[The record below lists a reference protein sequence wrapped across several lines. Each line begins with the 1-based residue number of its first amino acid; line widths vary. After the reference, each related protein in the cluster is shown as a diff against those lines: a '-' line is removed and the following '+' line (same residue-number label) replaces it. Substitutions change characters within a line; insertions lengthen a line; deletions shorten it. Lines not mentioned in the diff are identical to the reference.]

1 MHGGTKM
8 SNSTPARSV
17 GAVDARWLFPQEQAP
32 SSPPQK
38 ACLDEC
44 EALWAS
50 ASYFEAKI
58 NEVAA
63 KLNAMIARVDA
74 TLGHSATL
82 EALRARPGIAPSVH
96 IPSSTATWI
105 SSPTAA
111 GSMLRI
117 KEVCAQQ
124 DAHFE
129 ASLADFRSF
138 ADDLNLRQLSMHA
151 SFASLDVDD
160 DDHDKYKAI
169 PIVRLTDDT
178 DVEFED
184 IAVVLAPLCHSPI
197 RVRSCP
203 SWGGGMSAVVS
214 QHAVGF

>member
-1 MHGGTKM
+1 
-8 SNSTPARSV
+8 
-17 GAVDARWLFPQEQAP
+17 
-32 SSPPQK
+32 
-38 ACLDEC
+38 
-44 EALWAS
+44 
-50 ASYFEAKI
+50 
-58 NEVAA
+58 
-63 KLNAMIARVDA
+63 
-74 TLGHSATL
+74 
-82 EALRARPGIAPSVH
+82 
-96 IPSSTATWI
+96 
-105 SSPTAA
+105 
-111 GSMLRI
+111 MLRI

-184 IAVVLAPLCHSPI
+184 IAVVVLAPLCHSPI